1 MGIRCAF
8 MTKDKGEKKLSPEKT
23 DHPSAP
29 EDVADLE
36 DVLASFVQTFE
47 SSAHRW
53 EQTIYPFIT
62 SFEASAKRWERMV
75 YPAIIV
81 FGLMGLSGFWLIF
94 SLTTD
99 VHELAR
105 NVDPKM
111 ERNLALMAEN
121 ISRLTISVE
130 SMTSEVRDMQTHIH
144 SMDKSFL
151 AVKDDMGVISIA
163 VDTLP
168 PMLHA
173 ISEMNQSM
181 KMMTVNTGIM
191 SHDVRGMNESVGR
204 PMSFMNSFAPW

>member
-1 MGIRCAF
+1 MV
-8 MTKDKGEKKLSPEKT
+8 KDEGQEQPPEKPDRPAT
-23 DHPSAP
+23 TESLG
-29 EDVADLE
+29 DLE
-36 DVLASFVQTFE
+36 GVLASFVQTFE
-47 SSAHRW
+47 SSAQRW
-53 EQTIYPFIT
+53 EQTVYPFIS

-81 FGLMGLSGFWLIF
+81 FGILGLSGFWLIY

-121 ISRLTISVE
+121 IARLTDSVE

-144 SMDKSFL
+144 SMDSSIL
-151 AVKDDMGVISIA
+151 VMKDDMGDISTKLN
-163 VDTLP
+163 TLP
-168 PMLHA
+168 PLLHT

-181 KMMTVNTGIM
+181 KGMTINTGVM
-191 SHDVRGMNESVGR
+191 SRDVRGMNESVGR

>member
-1 MGIRCAF
+1 
-8 MTKDKGEKKLSPEKT
+8 MTKDKGEEKQPPAHYSQPAT
-23 DHPSAP
+23 SEHPR
-29 EDVADLE
+29 ELE
-36 DVLASFVQTFE
+36 AVLASFVQTFE
-47 SSAHRW
+47 SSAQRW
-53 EQTIYPFIT
+53 EKTVYPFIS

-81 FGLMGLSGFWLIF
+81 FGILGLSGFWLIY

-121 ISRLTISVE
+121 ISKLSDSVQ

-144 SMDKSFL
+144 SMDSSIL
-151 AVKDDMGVISIA
+151 LMKDDMGAISTKL
-163 VDTLP
+163 DTLP
-168 PMLHA
+168 PLLHVV
-173 ISEMNQSM
+173 SEMNQSM
-181 KMMTVNTGIM
+181 KAMTISTGVM
-191 SHDVRGMNESVGR
+191 SRDVRGMNESVGR

>member
-1 MGIRCAF
+1 
-8 MTKDKGEKKLSPEKT
+8 MTKDKGETKQSPDKSGQPLT
-23 DHPSAP
+23 PDNPG
-29 EDVADLE
+29 DLE
-36 DVLASFVQTFE
+36 AVLTSFVQTFE
-47 SSAHRW
+47 SSAQRW
-53 EQTIYPFIT
+53 EQTIYPFVR

-75 YPAIIV
+75 YPAIII
-81 FGLMGLSGFWLIF
+81 FGMMGLSGFWLIY

-121 ISRLTISVE
+121 ISRLSLSVE
-130 SMTSEVRDMQTHIH
+130 SMTSEVRDMQVHIH
-144 SMDKSFL
+144 SMDKSIL
-151 AVKDDMGVISIA
+151 TMKDDMGTIA
-163 VDTLP
+163 TKLDTLP

-181 KMMTVNTGIM
+181 KAMTVNTGVM
-191 SHDVRGMNESVGR
+191 SRDVRGMNESFGR